1 MSKEK
6 WIAILADLQE
16 LPQLMIPRVY
26 FPSSQSNMQISNMF
40 VFADASTK
48 AYGAVVY
55 LSRDNHICLA
65 MSKTRVAPIK
75 ATSLLRLERMEAV
88 TATRLAK
95 FVYSAVPHIQQVH
108 FWTDS
113 QIVLHWI
120 HKGTN
125 SKPFIDHRVRE
136 ICETF
141 PTVNWY
147 FTPSGD
153 NPADLLTRGISTN
166 QIRVSH
172 LWTQGPHWLPTKS
185 DWPTWTPTSVLH
197 LQAEGDVEP
206 EAIHTTELTTTD
218 SHTGILSVI
227 DVS

>member
-1 MSKEK
+1 M
-6 WIAILADLQE
+6 
-16 LPQLMIPRVY
+16 
-26 FPSSQSNMQISNMF
+26 FMF
-40 VFADASTK
+40 VDSSTK

-65 MSKTRVAPIK
+65 MSKTRVTPIK
-75 ATSLLRLERMEAV
+75 ATFLRRLELMVAV

-113 QIVLHWI
+113 QIMLHWI

-125 SKPFIDHRVRE
+125 SKPFIDHRVCE

-141 PTVNWY
+141 PTVNWS
-147 FTPSGD
+147 FTPLGD
-153 NPADLLTRGISTN
+153 NPANLFTRGISTN
-166 QIRVSH
+166 QIRMSH
-172 LWTQGPHWLPTKS
+172 LWTQGPHWLLTNS
-185 DWPTWTPTSVLH
+185 DWTTWTPTSVLY
-197 LQAEGDVEP
+197 LQTEEDVEL

-218 SHTGILSVI
+218 SHTCIFI
-227 DVS
+227 CY